1 MAPFPI
7 WTKQLSRPF
16 GGMSPHIRAGCGVD
30 AFAFEHA
37 KETLSRRVVRATA
50 YRTHAAGDVVRLQN
64 PLVFF
69 RCELTAAIGMQE

>member
-30 AFAFEHA
+30 AFAA
-37 KETLSRRVVRATA
+37 ALSAQ
-50 YRTHAAGDVVRLQN
+50 L
-64 PLVFF
+64 
-69 RCELTAAIGMQE
+69 LTALMLQVMWCAFRIRWYSSDVN